1 MNRTALATVTG
12 LILGLALVFGS
23 FGDMLIVAL
32 LGAIG
37 YGIAKVLDGDWDVQ
51 GWLSRGRGRGAPGQT
66 STRQPGPAV
75 MSWERSAS
83 PMVSCLRS
91 PPGLRPRT
99 PTPELRRLAC
109 WAARSR
115 ARVTSAC
122 AAPTC
127 KRCRRHPW
135 TSMVPRPS

>member
-51 GWLSRGRGRGAPGQT
+51 GWLSR
-66 STRQPGPAV
+66 S
-75 MSWERSAS
+75 
-83 PMVSCLRS
+83 
-91 PPGLRPRT
+91 
-99 PTPELRRLAC
+99 RR
-109 WAARSR
+109 R
-115 ARVTSAC
+115 
-122 AAPTC
+122 
-127 KRCRRHPW
+127 
-135 TSMVPRPS
+135 